1 MNNVLFLINF
11 NERKKIFSSIRR
23 KKRYIIFLY
32 IIKETID
39 KEIIV
44 VAPVCEK

>member
-1 MNNVLFLINF
+1 MNNTLFLINF

-23 KKRYIIFLY
+23 KKRYILFLY